1 MNIRTVQDFLKKH
14 QQKKTFISA
23 HVLEPLPYQNKNRNT
38 WVEIEN
44 PEFTSLCPRT
54 GLPDYG
60 KITIKYLPDKHI
72 VELKSLKFYF
82 LQFRN
87 TGIFYEELNQLI
99 LDHLTTAIRPLEM
112 IIISE
117 FTPRGGLTT
126 RVTSTHKKKAP
137 GQ

>member
-1 MNIRTVQDFLKKH
+1 MKKQTIQEYLKKIR
-14 QQKKTFISA
+14 QKKNFISSG
-23 HVLEPLPYQNKNRNT
+23 VLEPLPYKNDNRNT
-38 WVEIEN
+38 WVEIEY

-60 KITIKYLPDKHI
+60 KITIKYLPDKYI

-99 LDHLTTAIRPLEM
+99 LEHLTETIHPMEM
-112 IIISE
+112 VIQSE

-126 RVTSTHKKKAP
+126 RVISSFKK
-137 GQ
+137 